1 MSPVSAKGAKKK
13 GTAAETG
20 LCLHLRANG
29 IRAERIPAGA
39 EADRGDVYAHPDWT
53 VQVKH
58 YADVARA
65 IREGLAG
72 LVDQQANA
80 GTRYGA
86 VVVRRPGRPD
96 PADWAVVV
104 PMSTFVTLLGGA
116 S

>member
-1 MSPVSAKGAKKK
+1 MSPVSAKGAKAK

-20 LCLHLRANG
+20 LRQHLRANG

-39 EADRGDVYAHPDWT
+39 EHDRGDLLAHPDWT
-53 VQVKH
+53 IEVKA
-58 YADVARA
+58 YANPARA
-65 IREGLAG
+65 ISEGLAD
-72 LVDQQANA
+72 LRVEQANA

-86 VVVRRPGRPD
+86 VVVRRPGKPD